1 MLPRLNL
8 SLHFEPDRPFHGPA
22 FAGSMLRGAFGA
34 ALKRTVCVM
43 RQRDCTGC
51 ALEHACIYTTIFE
64 TRPMLDAGLM
74 RRYERAPHPFL
85 LAVAP
90 PVSEKMPRVNN
101 GMLVARLR
109 LFGDAGKALPFVLKS
124 FEEAG
129 KAGFGA
135 ARVPH
140 RLDFVS
146 REDGEVIWRSGESF
160 KPVKS
165 DVSAPPPLAR
175 ITRWRFISP
184 VRLKREGNLVGA
196 GQFEGP
202 DLCMAVVRRLGLLT
216 GFFGDGPLSV
226 DFAALKTAAL
236 RTRITAKS
244 LEWHEIRRYSAR
256 QHMELGMGG
265 LIGELTLDHG
275 GDLELAAVLA
285 YAPLIHVGKG
295 ATMGLGEVQ
304 IETADA
310 QLNFAPPAT
319 AIYESVGALS

>member
-1 MLPRLNL
+1 MLSRL
-8 SLHFEPDRPFHGPA
+8 SLSLNFDADRPFRGLG
-22 FAGSMLRGAFGA
+22 FGGSMLRGAFGA

-43 RQRDCTGC
+43 RQGDCAGC
-51 ALEHACIYTTIFE
+51 ALEYACIYTTLFE
-64 TRPMLDAGLM
+64 TRPNPESGLM

-90 PVSEKMPRVNN
+90 PVSKKMPQGGN
-101 GMLVARLR
+101 GALIVRLR

-129 KAGFGA
+129 KVGFGA

-140 RLDFVS
+140 KLTFVS
-146 REDGEVIWRSGESF
+146 HEDGEVIWRSGENF

-165 DVSAPPPLAR
+165 DDSAPPPLAR

-184 VRLKREGNLVGA
+184 VRLKREGRLVTA
-196 GQFEGP
+196 EQFEGH

-216 GFFGDGPLSV
+216 GFFGSGPLSA
-226 DFAALKTAAL
+226 DFAALKVAAL
-236 RTRITAKS
+236 RARITAKA
-244 LEWHEIRRYSAR
+244 LEWYEIRRFSAR

-275 GDLELAAVLA
+275 GDPELAAALA

-295 ATMGLGEVQ
+295 ATMGLGEVH
-304 IETADA
+304 IKTEDFS
-310 QLNFAPPAT
+310 LDFAFPAAAT
-319 AIYESVGALS
+319 WESEGALL